1 MNTPRQSLLN
11 NIRCEHFKIST
22 TWTCLVIVCTTIII
36 VNIIAIITIRIIPC
50 EIKYLRLRGEQ
61 RIEFIPLYVLCQ
73 LFLQIQWILTKHL
86 FR

>member
-1 MNTPRQSLLN
+1 MNTPRQSLLYD
-11 NIRCEHFKIST
+11 IRCEHFKIST

-36 VNIIAIITIRIIPC
+36 IVITITIRIIPC
-50 EIKYLRLRGEQ
+50 EIKYLRFRSEQ

-73 LFLQIQWILTKHL
+73 LFMQIQWILTKHL